1 MLRSVMMRAASKT
14 VISGLALWVSRVFTT
29 SDTLA
34 ILYSF
39 DRNSTLSGSLTPER
53 QASRCQ
59 VILANEPH
67 GLKPSYQR
75 LLAARLKTVHFR
87 TGSSSWIKKE
97 RTRFQA
103 GLELVAGVSGVFAVV
118 VYCASCA
125 ILFTSAPSGP
135 HWKRLP
141 MYESKRLCQLPCME
155 TGVLFYLTSPHH
167 KEEH

>member
-75 LLAARLKTVHFR
+75 LPAARLKTVPFR
-87 TGSSSWIKKE
+87 TGSSSSWIKKE

-125 ILFTSAPSGP
+125 ILFSSAPSRP
-135 HWKRLP
+135 D
-141 MYESKRLCQLPCME
+141 
-155 TGVLFYLTSPHH
+155 
-167 KEEH
+167 